1 MDRGPGSLASPHS
14 NRRALRGC
22 QRELVRK
29 NRLPLDFQTSA
40 PSSWAKIV
48 HLAFRRYNSYLRRLL
63 HLLRMLLA
71 FLLPRPHH
79 RRLLPTVRPSARRR
93 CHFNNS
99 PADPSRHD
107 WAVGSPLR
115 HGILRHLLRRRS
127 PLNLR
132 LRRPPNPRPLR
143 REKPVSNAT
152 SPVPPARLPRRTIPT
167 TAVARSSASPSA
179 TSTRASLSMRS
190 RNLLLPPAGAIHMT
204 EDRLRAFASECSAAA
219 IERMATSS
227 ANLVAPSAR
236 KSSHRRPPWRIRP
249 LRLRARS
256 T

>member
-71 FLLPRPHH
+71 FFLPRSHH
-79 RRLLPTVRPSARRR
+79 RRLLPKVRPSARRR
-93 CHFNNS
+93 RHSNNT
-99 PADPSRHD
+99 PADPSPHD
-107 WAVGSPLR
+107 WAVGLLLR
-115 HGILRHLLRRRS
+115 REILRHPLRRRS
-127 PLNLR
+127 PPSLR
-132 LRRPPNPRPLR
+132 PRRPLNRR
-143 REKPVSNAT
+143 RSQREKPVSNAS
-152 SPVPPARLPRRTIPT
+152 SPAPPARLPRRLIPT
-167 TAVARSSASPSA
+167 TAGARLSASPSA
-179 TSTRASLSMRS
+179 PSTRASPSMRT
-190 RNLLLPPAGAIHMT
+190 RNLLLPPHH
-204 EDRLRAFASECSAAA
+204 RRPFHPSPLPLRWHHPLHPGLRRSC
-219 IERMATSS
+219 TSS